1 MNDTPD
7 EFRDWDAAY
16 VLGALGPE
24 DRRAYE
30 RHLTNCPACTA
41 AVSELAGM
49 PGLLRKL
56 QAEDAEALMT
66 GPNDGHLRGKQHEPS
81 LVQRLAI
88 TVNKRRRRVRATAV
102 ALMVSAAAV
111 LAFGGIFIGA
121 SLAPSANVAQS
132 PTTSA
137 PTGTAVMMIPVQPGT
152 MTATLRVSSK
162 AWGTRFDWTCDYAN
176 VNGGLDGAKTYS
188 MVMTDT
194 SGGETVI
201 ATWSATQKPRAAEL
215 ASSSSIATSKIRR
228 VEIRVLET
236 NTPLVGLNLQV

>member
-24 DRRAYE
+24 DRRVYE
-30 RHLTNCPACTA
+30 QHLTRCPTCTA
-41 AVSELAGM
+41 AVTELAGM

-56 QAEDAEALMT
+56 RPEDAKALT
-66 GPNDGHLRGKQHEPS
+66 AVTDDGHLRGQQHEPG
-81 LVQRLAI
+81 LVQRLA
-88 TVNKRRRRVRATAV
+88 TTANKRRRRVRTTAI
-102 ALMVSAAAV
+102 ALMLSAAAV

-121 SLAPSANVAQS
+121 SLAPSANVAES

-137 PTGTAVMMIPVQPGT
+137 PTGTTVVMTPLQPGT
-152 MTATLRVSSK
+152 MTATLRVTSK
-162 AWGTRFDWTCDYAN
+162 PWGTRFDWTCNYAN
-176 VNGGLDGAKTYS
+176 ANGNLSSAKTYS

-194 SGGETVI
+194 SGVETVI
-201 ATWSATQKPRAAEL
+201 ATWSATQKPRATDL

-228 VEIRVLET
+228 IEIRILET
-236 NTPLVGLNLQV
+236 NTPLVGVNL